1 MEAVIKQKHKQKKK
15 QEETTLY

>member
-1 MEAVIKQKHKQKKK
+1 MEPVIQQKHKQKKK